1 MAVEPAPP
9 EITLPDAFKPG
20 TLCSPFVEM
29 LPVDGA
35 SISVFSLSGQST
47 ICASDAL
54 AARSET
60 LQFELGEGPH
70 WEALRTGIPVLC
82 PDLADVATT
91 DWPTFRESARSIGV
105 RSVFAFPMKMG
116 AVTVG
121 IVDLY
126 ASTPVLLD
134 ARMIALT
141 LSLAARTA
149 PAAAHQAMYSA
160 NDELS
165 VEHELAPA
173 MRREV
178 HQATGMIQAQLDTTA
193 TDAFARLRAHAF
205 VTGISVDDIARDV
218 VARRLDF
225 STLSD

>member
-1 MAVEPAPP
+1 MATEPAPP
-9 EITLPDAFKPG
+9 GIIFPGAFDRG
-20 TLCSPFVEM
+20 TLCSPFVEL

-70 WEALRTGIPVLC
+70 WEALRNGIPVLC
-82 PDLADVATT
+82 PDLGDGSASE
-91 DWPTFRESARSIGV
+91 WPTFRETARSIGIG
-105 RSVFAFPMKMG
+105 SVFAFPMKMG
-116 AVTVG
+116 AATVG

-126 ASTPVLLD
+126 ATTPVLLD
-134 ARMIALT
+134 AGMIAQT
-141 LSLAARTA
+141 VTLAARTA
-149 PAAAHQAMYSA
+149 PAAAHQAMYAA

-165 VEHELAPA
+165 VENELAPA

-205 VTGISVDDIARDV
+205 VTGTSVDDIAREV
-218 VARRLDF
+218 VGRRLDF